1 MVARLVLGLVALT
14 VVASVGAVGLYR
26 YLDRQAER
34 RHERELRRLE
44 RRDRLV
50 ETAERESSHDDRDDG

>member
-44 RRDRLV
+44 LRDSLV
-50 ETAERESSHDDRDDG
+50 ETAERRSDRSDRDDG